1 MSDPVRHGRE
11 PTPEAASALALEAR
25 PRAVLDLLRNG
36 ALELLGRLSMAS
48 NASFYAALRGPDPK
62 GGPAPVTVA
71 CVYKP
76 IRGER
81 PLDDFP
87 DGTLAFR
94 EVAAFVV
101 SEAAGWRIV
110 PPTVLR
116 DGPFGLGMVQLWL
129 DPDEG
134 IDPVALIRAGA
145 PALRRMA
152 LFDALVN
159 NADRKVGHLLPM
171 SGGHVYGV
179 DHGICFAVEPK
190 LRTVLWG
197 WRGQP
202 FSKAELSAL
211 RRLEVALGARLGREL
226 RELLAPAEVRA
237 TAGRTASLLAEGCFP
252 QPDRDRPVIPWPPY

>member
-1 MSDPVRHGRE
+1 MLGAPS
-11 PTPEAASALALEAR
+11 
-25 PRAVLDLLRNG
+25 RAVLGLLRSG
-36 ALELLGRLSMAS
+36 ELDLLGRLSMAS
-48 NASFYAALRGPDPK
+48 NASFYATVRGADPT
-62 GGPAPVTVA
+62 GEAGPVLAA

-94 EVAAFVV
+94 EVAAYEV
-101 SEAAGWRIV
+101 SEASGWRVV
-110 PPTVLR
+110 PPTALR

-129 DPDEG
+129 DPDESV
-134 IDPVALIRAGA
+134 DPVALIRAGA

-159 NADRKVGHLLPM
+159 NADRKVGHMLPM
-171 SGGHVYGV
+171 AGGHVYGV

-202 FSKAELSAL
+202 LASAELAAL
-211 RRLEVALGARLGREL
+211 RRVHATLDARLGRIL
-226 RELLAPAEVRA
+226 RELLSPAEVRA
-237 TAGRTASLLAEGCFP
+237 TTARAAELLATGCFP